1 MDTVRFGRALGFG
14 ARSAAKT
21 LIQAVDAAK
30 ADNPSRKPAAES
42 AVLDEPRLP
51 QISIEVPGRPALA
64 PRSRFASRTPTRD
77 VQHGRGV
84 LEGARRFRDS
94 ALKPFVRLSAVML
107 LEVAG
112 VFFGIFALYGFNTMW
127 RVHTSWHPGSPNHR
141 QFVGGAC
148 MLAVFGY
155 FSVSSFV
162 RARRRERSR

>member
-30 ADNPSRKPAAES
+30 ADNPSRKAAGDS
-42 AVLDEPRLP
+42 AVVDELRLP
-51 QISIEVPGRPALA
+51 QSSTEAPGRLTLA
-64 PRSRFASRTPTRD
+64 PRSRFATRTPTKG
-77 VQHGRGV
+77 VQHDRGV
-84 LEGARRFRDS
+84 LEGARRFRDT

-127 RVHTSWHPGSPNHR
+127 RVHGSWHAGSPNHR

-155 FSVSSFV
+155 FCVSSFL